1 MDAGVRGEPAAAGI
15 VVRQSRLQRDGLFGG
30 LLAVFAL
37 AFARGYPGAQTAAG
51 RIAVTAFVGAVM
63 AVLVLLWVR
72 SVRRPCHLE
81 ISGQAITCVSAQAQP
96 ITLSRQGGDELRF
109 VSVGSGRYR
118 NRGLTIGGAGTVIP
132 LPFFSAGE
140 IRRQCVA
147 SGWRFG
153 R

>member
-1 MDAGVRGEPAAAGI
+1 MDAEVRGEPAAAAI

-51 RIAVTAFVGAVM
+51 RIAVTAFVGV
-63 AVLVLLWVR
+63 
-72 SVRRPCHLE
+72 
-81 ISGQAITCVSAQAQP
+81 
-96 ITLSRQGGDELRF
+96 
-109 VSVGSGRYR
+109 
-118 NRGLTIGGAGTVIP
+118 
-132 LPFFSAGE
+132 E